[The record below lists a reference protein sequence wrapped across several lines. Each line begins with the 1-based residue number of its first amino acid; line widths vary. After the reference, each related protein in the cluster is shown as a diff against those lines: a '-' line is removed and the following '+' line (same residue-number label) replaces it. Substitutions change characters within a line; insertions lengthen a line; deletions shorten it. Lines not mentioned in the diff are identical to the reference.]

1 MHKNNFFIKTMSVR
15 TNIRKKHF
23 VVDPATKLSK
33 QTLRHD
39 FGEKFMEELK
49 YFATLHKFDD
59 RKVFKE
65 AWNVWANQDSIK
77 MQIDEEVKQL
87 QNDGYKGDVLDKM
100 FKSARYYF
108 RKKQE
113 KTEQEKKEGSA
124 RKQYVSLCP
133 RFLEQI
139 DIFIVDLL
147 KSEAYSPAS
156 AYEEFCKNKKE
167 LIITQVDILILNM
180 EPDEICIKLKKTFKN
195 RFHTLMG
202 ELRIQRS

>member
-1 MHKNNFFIKTMSVR
+1 MSVR
-15 TNIRKKHF
+15 TNIRKKLF

-49 YFATLHKFDD
+49 HFAVVHKFDD

-77 MQIDEEVKQL
+77 MQIDEEVERL
-87 QNDGYKGDVLDKM
+87 QNAGYKGDVIDKM

-113 KTEQEKKEGSA
+113 KTEQEKKEGAA

-147 KSEAYSPAS
+147 KLEAYSPAS
-156 AYEEFCKNKKE
+156 AYEEFCKDKKE
-167 LIITQVDILILNM
+167 IIIKQVDILILDM
-180 EPDEICIKLKKTFKN
+180 EPDEVCIKLKKTFKN
-195 RFHTLMG
+195 RFHTLKG
-202 ELRIQRS
+202 TRRSL

>member
-1 MHKNNFFIKTMSVR
+1 MSVR
-15 TNIRKKHF
+15 TNIRKKLF

-49 YFATLHKFDD
+49 HFAIVHKFDD

-77 MQIDEEVKQL
+77 MQIDEEVQRL

-113 KTEQEKKEGSA
+113 KTEQEKKEGAA

-156 AYEEFCKNKKE
+156 AYEKFCKDKKE
-167 LIITQVDILILNM
+167 LIITQVDILITDM
-180 EPDEICIKLKKTFKN
+180 EPDEVCTKLKKTFKN

-202 ELRIQRS
+202 ELRSPKPPP

>member
-1 MHKNNFFIKTMSVR
+1 MSVR
-15 TNIRKKHF
+15 TNIRKKLF
-23 VVDPATKLSK
+23 VVDPETKLST

-39 FGEKFMEELK
+39 FGEKMMEELK
-49 YFATLHKFDD
+49 HFATIHKFDD

-65 AWNVWANQDSIK
+65 AWNAWANQDLIK
-77 MQIDEEVKQL
+77 MQIDEEVERL
-87 QNDGYKGDVLDKM
+87 HNDGYKGDVIDKM

-113 KTEQEKKEGSA
+113 KTEQEKMEGAA

-147 KSEAYSPAS
+147 KLEAHSPAS
-156 AYEEFCKNKKE
+156 AYEEFCTTKKE
-167 LIITQVDILILNM
+167 LIITQVDILVLDM
-180 EPDEICIKLKKTFKN
+180 DPDEICIKLKKTFKN
-195 RFHTLMG
+195 RFHVLKGKGT
-202 ELRIQRS
+202 RRSL

>member
-1 MHKNNFFIKTMSVR
+1 MS
-15 TNIRKKHF
+15 NIRKKLF
-23 VVDPATKLSK
+23 VVDPSTKLSTR
-33 QTLRHD
+33 TLRHD

-49 YFATLHKFDD
+49 HFAVVHKFDD

-77 MQIDEEVKQL
+77 MQIDEEVERL
-87 QNDGYKGDVLDKM
+87 QNAGYKGDVLDKM

-108 RKKQE
+108 RKKEE
-113 KTEQEKKEGSA
+113 KTEQEKKEGAA

-147 KSEAYSPAS
+147 KLEAYSPAS
-156 AYEEFCKNKKE
+156 AYEEFCKDKKE
-167 LIITQVDILILNM
+167 IIIKQVDILILDM
-180 EPDEICIKLKKTFKN
+180 EPDEVCIKLKKTFKN
-195 RFHTLMG
+195 RFHTLKG
-202 ELRIQRS
+202 TRRSL

>member
-1 MHKNNFFIKTMSVR
+1 MSQK
-15 TNIRKKHF
+15 TNIRKKRF
-23 VVDPATKLSK
+23 VINSDTINSK
-33 QTLRHD
+33 VKIQTLRYD
-39 FGEKFMEELK
+39 IGEKFMEELK
-49 YFATLHKFDD
+49 YFATIHKYDE

-65 AWNVWANQDSIK
+65 AWNQWTKQDSIQ
-77 MQIDEEVKQL
+77 MQIDEEVQRL
-87 QNDGYKGDVLDKM
+87 QNAGYKGDVLDKM

-113 KTEQEKKEGSA
+113 KTEQEKKEGAA
-124 RKQYVSLCP
+124 RKQYVSLCS

-156 AYEEFCKNKKE
+156 AYEKFCKDKKE
-167 LIITQVDILILNM
+167 LIITQVDILISDM
-180 EPDEICIKLKKTFKN
+180 EPDEVCIKLKKTFKN

>member
-1 MHKNNFFIKTMSVR
+1 MSVR
-15 TNIRKKHF
+15 TNIRKKLF

-49 YFATLHKFDD
+49 HFAVVHKFDD

-65 AWNVWANQDSIK
+65 AWNVWANQGSIK
-77 MQIDEEVKQL
+77 MQIDEEVERL
-87 QNDGYKGDVLDKM
+87 QNDGYKGDVIDKM

-113 KTEQEKKEGSA
+113 KTEQEKKEGVA
-124 RKQYVSLCP
+124 RKQYLSLCP

-156 AYEEFCKNKKE
+156 AYEKFCKDKKE
-167 LIITQVDILILNM
+167 LIITQVDILVLDM
-180 EPDEICIKLKKTFKN
+180 EPDDVCIKLKKTFKN
-195 RFHTLMG
+195 RFHTLKG
-202 ELRIQRS
+202 TRRSL